1 MELSQFI
8 DIHISCVVSDSI
20 YIYTCVTWGFLTLFM
35 NIDGKKGDIRMN
47 EEQRLASQDATQTSE
62 GQKKEKDYSQYFQT
76 VYSPPS
82 LKDAKRRGKED
93 VNYHEDFK
101 IDQSLQGMGK
111 GRKFYIRTYGCQ
123 MNEHDTE
130 VMAGIFLQLGYEPT
144 DTTEDADVILLNTCA
159 IRENAENKVFG
170 EIGHLKPLKLEKPDL
185 LIGVCGCMSQEESVV
200 NKILKTHPHI
210 DMIFGTHNI
219 HRLPNIL
226 NEAYMSKEMV
236 IEVWSK
242 EGDVI
247 ENLPKVRKGAIK
259 GWVNIMYG
267 CDKFCT
273 YCIVPYTR
281 GKERSRRPED
291 IIQEV
296 RHLAA
301 QGYQEI
307 TLLGQNVNAYGKD
320 LKDMEYGLGQLMDE
334 LRKIDIPRI
343 RFTTSHPRDFDDYLI
358 EVLSKGGNLVEHIHL
373 PVQHGSSQVLK
384 LMARKYTREQFLT
397 LVGKIRK
404 AIPNAVLTT
413 DIIVGFP
420 NETEEQFEE
429 TLSLYKE
436 VGFETAFTYI
446 YSPRE
451 GTPAAKMKDN
461 VPMEVK
467 KERLQ
472 RLNNLVNDMSL
483 AAMKKLEGQTIEVL
497 VEGESRKNAEVL
509 SGYTR
514 TSKLVNFKGPKEIVG
529 KRVMVKITDARTWS
543 LNGELV
549 EAEEPAGVNG

>member
-1 MELSQFI
+1 
-8 DIHISCVVSDSI
+8 
-20 YIYTCVTWGFLTLFM
+20 
-35 NIDGKKGDIRMN
+35 MN
-47 EEQRLASQDATQTSE
+47 EEQRLA
-62 GQKKEKDYSQYFQT
+62 GQQASVTPAKGKKDKDYSQYFQT

-82 LKDAKRRGKED
+82 LKDAKKRGKEE
-93 VNYHEDFK
+93 VSYHKDFK
-101 IDQSLQGMGK
+101 IDAEFEGMGK

-130 VMAGIFLQLGYEPT
+130 VMAGIFLQLGYELT
-144 DTTEDADVILLNTCA
+144 DSTADADVILLNTCA

-170 EIGHLKPLKLEKPDL
+170 EIGHLKPLKLERPDL

-200 NKILKTHPHI
+200 NKILKTHQHI

-226 NEAYMSKEMV
+226 NEAYLSKEMV
-236 IEVWSK
+236 VEVWSK

-320 LKDMEYGLGQLMDE
+320 FEDIEYGLGQLMDE
-334 LRKIDIPRI
+334 LRQIDIPRI

-358 EVLSKGGNLVEHIHL
+358 EVLAKGGNLVEHIHL

-384 LMARKYTREQFLT
+384 LMARKYTREHFIN
-397 LVGKIRK
+397 LVGKIRN

-451 GTPAAKMKDN
+451 GTPAAKMEDN
-461 VPMEVK
+461 VPLEVK

-472 RLNNLVNDMSL
+472 RLNNLVNEMSN
-483 AAMKKLEGQTIEVL
+483 AALKKLEGQVMEVL
-497 VEGESRKNAEVL
+497 VEGESRKNPNVL

-514 TSKLVNFKGPKEIVG
+514 TSKLVNFVAPKESIG
-529 KRVMVKITDARTWS
+529 KLVQVKITDAKTWS
-543 LNGELV
+543 LNGEV
-549 EAEEPAGVNG
+549 IEAENPAEVKV

>member
-1 MELSQFI
+1 
-8 DIHISCVVSDSI
+8 
-20 YIYTCVTWGFLTLFM
+20 
-35 NIDGKKGDIRMN
+35 MN
-47 EEQRLASQDATQTSE
+47 EKQRLESKQVQQSTSSE
-62 GQKKEKDYSQYFQT
+62 KEEKDYSKYFQT
-76 VYSPPS
+76 VYMPPS
-82 LKDAKRRGKED
+82 LKDARKRGREE
-93 VNYHEDFK
+93 VEYHKDFE
-101 IDQSLQGMGK
+101 IPEELLGLGE

-130 VMAGIFLQLGYEPT
+130 VMAGIFMGLGYEH
-144 DTTEDADVILLNTCA
+144 TESVDDADVILLNTCA

-170 EIGHLKPLKLEKPDL
+170 ELGHLKPLKLEKPDL

-200 NKILKTHPHI
+200 NRILQKHQFV

-219 HRLPNIL
+219 HRLPQIL

-242 EGDVI
+242 EGDII
-247 ENLPKVRKGAIK
+247 ENLPKVRMGNIK
-259 GWVNIMYG
+259 AWVNIMYG

-301 QGYQEI
+301 QGYKEI

-320 LKDMEYGLGQLMDE
+320 LDDIQYGLGDLMDE

-343 RFTTSHPRDFDDYLI
+343 RFTTSHPRDFDDRLI
-358 EVLSKGGNLVEHIHL
+358 EVLAKKGNMVEHIHL
-373 PVQHGSSQVLK
+373 PVQSGSSEILK
-384 LMARKYTREQFLT
+384 IMGRVYNREQYLE
-397 LVGKIRK
+397 LVRKIK
-404 AIPNAVLTT
+404 AAIPDVSLST

-420 NETEEQFEE
+420 NETDEQFEE
-429 TLSLYKE
+429 TMTLYEE
-436 VGFETAFTYI
+436 VGFEIAYTFI

-461 VPMEVK
+461 VSMEVK

-472 RLNNLVNDMSL
+472 RLNKLVNELS
-483 AAMKKLEGQTIEVL
+483 AKAMKKYEGQVVEVL
-497 VEGESRKNAEVL
+497 VEGESKNNPDVL
-509 SGYTR
+509 AGYTR
-514 TSKLVNFKGPKEIVG
+514 KNKLVNFKGPKSAIGTLVNVKIVEAKTWTLDG
-529 KRVMVKITDARTWS
+529 VMVE
-543 LNGELV
+543 EL
-549 EAEEPAGVNG
+549 EAAEVN

>member
-1 MELSQFI
+1 M
-8 DIHISCVVSDSI
+8 
-20 YIYTCVTWGFLTLFM
+20 
-35 NIDGKKGDIRMN
+35 MN
-47 EEQRLASQDATQTSE
+47 EKQRLESQQVQTANPSD
-62 GQKKEKDYSQYFQT
+62 KKSVKDYSKYFET
-76 VYSPPS
+76 VYTAPS
-82 LKDAKRRGKED
+82 LKEAKKRGKEE
-93 VNYHEDFK
+93 VKYHKDFN
-101 IDQSLQGMGK
+101 IPEEFHGMGN

-130 VMAGIFLQLGYEPT
+130 VMAGIFLGLGYEPT
-144 DTTEDADVILLNTCA
+144 DSVEDANVILLNTCA

-170 EIGHLKPLKLEKPDL
+170 ELGHLKHLKKEKPDL

-200 NKILKTHPHI
+200 NKILKTYNQV

-226 NEAYMSKEMV
+226 QEAYMSKEMV

-247 ENLPKVRKGAIK
+247 ENLPKVRRGNIK
-259 GWVNIMYG
+259 AWVNIMYG

-296 RHLAA
+296 RQLAA

-320 LKDMEYGLGQLMDE
+320 FEDMKYGLGDLMDE
-334 LRKIDIPRI
+334 MRKIDIPRV
-343 RFTTSHPRDFDDYLI
+343 RFTTSHPRDFDDHLI
-358 EVLSKGGNLVEHIHL
+358 EVLAKGGNLVEHIHL
-373 PVQHGSSQVLK
+373 PVQSGSTDVLK
-384 LMARKYTREQFLT
+384 IMARKYTREQYLE
-397 LVGKIRK
+397 LVRKIK
-404 AIPNAVLTT
+404 AAIPEATFTT
-413 DIIVGFP
+413 DIIVGYP

-429 TLSLYKE
+429 TISLYRE
-436 VGFETAFTYI
+436 VGFEAAYTFI

-451 GTPAAKMKDN
+451 GTPAAKMVDN

-472 RLNNLVNDMSL
+472 RLNAVVNELS
-483 AAMKKLEGQTIEVL
+483 AEAMKQYKGQTVEVL
-497 VEGESRKNAEVL
+497 VEGESKNNPEILA
-509 SGYTR
+509 GYTR
-514 TSKLVNFKGPKEIVG
+514 KNKLVNFKGPKTAIGKIV
-529 KRVMVKITDARTWS
+529 KVKVTDAKTWS
-543 LNGELV
+543 LNGEMV
-549 EAEEPAGVNG
+549 EELDAVEVNQ